1 VLRTILRSKR
11 ARGRDARER
20 SPHAE
25 LAVPGLTRRFALY
38 AAVALA
44 AAIAG
49 TFLFV
54 RDQAIRRAEQNGR
67 FHTQFVADSILK
79 TRLRASDFAGA
90 VAGGRRARLDALFH
104 REVLPGGAVRAVLY
118 SRAGRVTY
126 STDHALIDS
135 APDELDKVYGAQRG
149 ELTSDVT
156 SLGAEDGVRDGIK
169 VLESYVP
176 VTLRPGGRVGVFEL
190 YEDYGPIASSARA
203 TFWPLA
209 LVISA
214 ALALLYLSFFPILRR
229 VATRMRRQ
237 LEQIEHQA
245 YHDAL
250 TGLPNRMLFHERVE
264 QALRAA
270 RREGRT
276 IAVLVMDLD
285 RFKEIND
292 TLGHQS
298 GDRVL
303 IEVGERLRGPLRKA
317 DTVARLGGDEFGV
330 LAPGAGSAQEALAL
344 ATRLREQ
351 VGLPHSVAGME
362 VDVDASIG
370 IALYP
375 EHGGDLHTLLRHA
388 DIAMY
393 VAKEAHV
400 PSLYTPADDHY
411 SSQRLALIAQLR
423 RAIVQREI
431 TVYYQPQADV
441 RSGRIRSVEA
451 LVRWEHPEHGLLGP
465 DRFVP
470 LAEHTGLIRALTSH
484 VLDAAI
490 EQCARWRADGIELGV
505 AVNVTARDLLD
516 LRFPVEVEELLRAHG
531 VAPGKLELEIT
542 EDTVVTDPARA
553 RAVLG
558 QLSRLGV
565 RLAIDDFG
573 SGNSS
578 LGYLKRLPVHVL
590 KIDKSFVLGMLDSE
604 DDAVIVRSTIDLGH
618 NLGLEV
624 VAEGVETEQAR
635 GRLEGLGCDVVQG
648 FLLSRPVP
656 AEQIAQLVAPDAA
669 GRRGDDA
676 DKAPLPGR

>member
-1 VLRTILRSKR
+1 MLRAKR

-20 SPHAE
+20 TAHPE
-25 LAVPGLTRRFALY
+25 LAGPGLTGRLALY

-44 AAIAG
+44 LAIAA

-67 FHTQFVADSILK
+67 FHTQFIADSILK
-79 TRLRASDFAGA
+79 TQLRASDFAAG
-90 VAGGRRARLDALFH
+90 VAGVAGARRAQLDALFH
-104 REVLPGGAVRAVLY
+104 AEVLPGGALRAVLY
-118 SRAGRVTY
+118 SRGGRVTY
-126 STDHALIDS
+126 STDHALIGS

-156 SLGAEDGVRDGIK
+156 SLGAEDGVQDGIK

-176 VTLRPGGRVGVFEL
+176 VTLRRGGRVGVFEL

-203 TFWPLA
+203 AFWPLA
-209 LVISA
+209 LVIAA

-229 VATRMRRQ
+229 VAARIRRQ
-237 LEQIEHQA
+237 VEQIEHQA
-245 YHDAL
+245 FHDAL
-250 TGLPNRMLFHERVE
+250 TGLPNRMRFHDRVE

-270 RREGRT
+270 RRDGRAL
-276 IAVLVMDLD
+276 AVLVMDLD

-292 TLGHQS
+292 TLGHQN
-298 GDRVL
+298 GDHVL
-303 IEVGERLRGPLRKA
+303 VEVGERLGVPLRA
-317 DTVARLGGDEFGV
+317 GDTVARLGGDEFGV
-330 LAPGAGSAQEALAL
+330 LAPGVGSAQEALAL

-351 VGLPHSVAGME
+351 IGLPHSVAGME

-393 VAKEAHV
+393 VSKEAHV

-465 DRFVP
+465 DRFVG
-470 LAEHTGLIRALTSH
+470 LAEHTGLIRSLTSH
-484 VLDAAI
+484 VLDTAI
-490 EQCARWRADGIELGV
+490 EQCARWRADGIDLGV

-531 VAPGKLELEIT
+531 VPAPKLELEIT

-553 RAVLG
+553 RVVLG

-590 KIDKSFVLGMLDSE
+590 KIDKSFVLGMLDSD

-635 GRLEGLGCDVVQG
+635 GRLERLGCDVVQG
-648 FLLSRPVP
+648 YLLSRPVP
-656 AEQIAQLVAPDAA
+656 AERIAELVAPEVA
-669 GRRGDDA
+669 GGRDDDA